1 MRNLSRH
8 GVFGVLIGAILT
20 AVVGCGGGG
29 SGDAGRTAATAAP
42 VPTMPP
48 ARFTAVAQQSIT
60 RTATITTTATLTTA
74 AMTATQSSASEA
86 PAVTVDLE
94 RGARAY
100 ERNKCGDCHGAQ
112 GEGVA
117 GQGKA
122 IAGTS
127 LSEAEFTSILRT
139 GGGLGNTHI
148 FGPQA
153 VSPAGMS
160 ILYAYV
166 QSLE

>member
-1 MRNLSRH
+1 MQQNLCRR
-8 GVFGVLIGAILT
+8 GVFSVLIGVILM
-20 AVVGCGGGG
+20 AVAACGGGG
-29 SGDAGRTAATAAP
+29 GATGSPAATSAP

-60 RTATITTTATLTTA
+60 QTSTVTMTA
-74 AMTATQSSASEA
+74 AITDAQPVADEA
-86 PAVTVDLE
+86 PTAAVDLE

-100 ERNKCGDCHGAQ
+100 ERNGCGDCHGAQ
-112 GEGVA
+112 GEGIA

-127 LSEAEFTSILRT
+127 LSETEFNSILRT

>member
-8 GVFGVLIGAILT
+8 GVFGVLIGAILMT
-20 AVVGCGGGG
+20 VVGCGGGG
-29 SGDAGRTAATAAP
+29 SRDTGSTAATAAP

-60 RTATITTTATLTTA
+60 RTATLTTTALTE
-74 AMTATQSSASEA
+74 TQTSANEA